1 MSFGNKPIFDDKRI
15 CEECGKSFLYA
26 TETTEEIECKPNPY
40 IYDEVYEGFY
50 CFGCIENI
58 ENRIKQDVDYVHIIG
73 TTKQEKLK

>member
-15 CEECGKSFLYA
+15 CKECGKSFLYA
-26 TETTEEIECKPNPY
+26 TEITEHIEGKPNPE

-58 ENRIKQDVDYVHIIG
+58 ENRI
-73 TTKQEKLK
+73 ESKLTGDI